1 MFANING
8 INTVIHDA
16 TALNF
21 SAYCYDTIVVASSGD
36 SSTFILN
43 GTPLALPAGTMIT
56 LKISSVSASTAG
68 LIYVIGTQISN
79 MLGSPNLP

>member
-21 SAYCYDTIVVASSGD
+21 SAYCYDTVVV
-36 SSTFILN
+36 STAGNGAPFILN
-43 GTPLALPAGTMIT
+43 GTTMALPSGTMIT
-56 LKISSVSASTAG
+56 LKISSVSASTSG
-68 LIYVIGTQISN
+68 NIFVIGTQINN